1 MSIPTLDT
9 DLSIIQ
15 KLDDYPNDIGGLSA
29 AQLKAKF
36 DEGVLALQ
44 TYINTVLIPAL
55 IASNV
60 SFTPTAAI
68 NAETV
73 QAAIEN
79 VQAQLAGISA
89 GTIPNNTVGMEK
101 LTKTVQNAIASG
113 GGAAAAV
120 TALSETVAQNVAA
133 TNENTTAIAAI
144 NTANVN
150 RDAEI
155 AKIGDKAEKSQ
166 GATFVLTVAGWAD
179 GKQTVAIM
187 DSSTLI
193 AFPRPSASTRR
204 RRWRSG
210 RRRQSAASRST
221 ARTRRASPSP
231 ARPCRRSTC
240 RARIS

>member
-9 DLSIIQ
+9 DLNIIQ
-15 KLDDYPNDIGGLSA
+15 MLDDYPNDIGGLSA

-55 IASNV
+55 IASNLP
-60 SFTPTAAI
+60 FTPSAAV
-68 NAETV
+68 NASTV

-113 GGAAAAV
+113 GSASASVA
-120 TALSETVAQNVAA
+120 ALSETVSQNVAA
-133 TNENTTAIAAI
+133 TNENTAAIAAI
-144 NTANVN
+144 NAANVN

-155 AKIGDKAEKSQ
+155 AKIAGKAEKSQ
-166 GATFVLTVAGWAD
+166 GATFVLTAAGWTEK
-179 GKQTVAIM
+179 KQTVSIAIGAGRN
-187 DSSTLI
+187 DAVGLDTSATL
-193 AFPRPSASTRR
+193 AQWQEAAKCGVKVYSANEEGITFSCETVP
-204 RRWRSG
+204 
-210 RRRQSAASRST
+210 T
-221 ARTRRASPSP
+221 LDL
-231 ARPCRRSTC
+231 PC
-240 RARIS
+240 AYILM

>member
-60 SFTPTAAI
+60 PFTPTAAVK
-68 NAETV
+68 AETV

-79 VQAQLAGISA
+79 VQAQLAGIAA

-101 LTKTVQNAIASG
+101 LTKQVQNAIASG

-120 TALSETVAQNVAA
+120 TSLSEIVSETVAV

-155 AKIGDKAEKSQ
+155 AKIGKKADKSQ
-166 GATFVLTVAGWAD
+166 GATFVLTAAGWTE
-179 GKQTVAIM
+179 GKQTVAINIGAGRN
-187 DSSTLI
+187 DAVGLDTSATL
-193 AFPRPSASTRR
+193 AQWQEAAKCGVKVYSANEEGITFSCETVP
-204 RRWRSG
+204 
-210 RRRQSAASRST
+210 T
-221 ARTRRASPSP
+221 LDL
-231 ARPCRRSTC
+231 PC
-240 RARIS
+240 AYILM

>member
-60 SFTPTAAI
+60 PFTPTAAI

-79 VQAQLAGISA
+79 A
-89 GTIPNNTVGMEK
+89 
-101 LTKTVQNAIASG
+101 
-113 GGAAAAV
+113 
-120 TALSETVAQNVAA
+120 
-133 TNENTTAIAAI
+133 
-144 NTANVN
+144 
-150 RDAEI
+150 
-155 AKIGDKAEKSQ
+155 
-166 GATFVLTVAGWAD
+166 
-179 GKQTVAIM
+179 
-187 DSSTLI
+187 
-193 AFPRPSASTRR
+193 
-204 RRWRSG
+204 
-210 RRRQSAASRST
+210 
-221 ARTRRASPSP
+221 
-231 ARPCRRSTC
+231 
-240 RARIS
+240 

>member
-44 TYINTVLIPAL
+44 TYINTVLIPTL

-60 SFTPTAAI
+60 SFTPTAAVK
-68 NAETV
+68 AETV

-101 LTKTVQNAIASG
+101 LTKTVQDAIASG
-113 GGAAAAV
+113 GGAVSAV
-120 TALSETVAQNVAA
+120 TALSEIVAQNVAV

-144 NTANVN
+144 NTANIA

-155 AKIGDKAEKSQ
+155 AKIGDKAEKSK
-166 GATFVLTVAGWAD
+166 GATFVLTAAGWAN
-179 GKQTVAIM
+179 GKQTVAINIGAGRN
-187 DSSTLI
+187 DAVGLDTSATL
-193 AFPRPSASTRR
+193 AQWQEAAKCGVKVYSANEEGITFSCETVP
-204 RRWRSG
+204 
-210 RRRQSAASRST
+210 T
-221 ARTRRASPSP
+221 LDL
-231 ARPCRRSTC
+231 PC
-240 RARIS
+240 AYILI

>member
-60 SFTPTAAI
+60 SFAPTAAI

-113 GGAAAAV
+113 GGAASAV

-133 TNENTTAIAAI
+133 TGENTTAIAAI
-144 NTANVN
+144 NTANTA

-155 AKIGDKAEKSQ
+155 AKIGNKAEKSK
-166 GATFVLTVAGWAD
+166 GATFVLTAAGWAEN
-179 GKQTVAIM
+179 KQTVAINIGAGRN
-187 DSSTLI
+187 DAVGLDTSATL
-193 AFPRPSASTRR
+193 AQWQEAAKCGVKVYSANEEGITFSCETVP
-204 RRWRSG
+204 
-210 RRRQSAASRST
+210 T
-221 ARTRRASPSP
+221 LDL
-231 ARPCRRSTC
+231 PC
-240 RARIS
+240 AYILM

>member
-1 MSIPTLDT
+1 MSIPTLNT

-60 SFTPTAAI
+60 SFTPTAAVD
-68 NAETV
+68 AETV

-89 GTIPNNTVGMEK
+89 GTIPNNTIGMEK

-113 GGAAAAV
+113 GGAATAV
-120 TALSETVAQNVAA
+120 TSLSEIVSETVAV

-144 NTANVN
+144 NAENVN

-155 AKIGDKAEKSQ
+155 AKIGDKAEKSK
-166 GATFVLTVAGWAD
+166 GATFVLTAAGWAEN
-179 GKQTVAIM
+179 KQTVAINIGAGRN
-187 DSSTLI
+187 DAVGLDTSATL
-193 AFPRPSASTRR
+193 AQWQEAAKCGVKVYSANEEGITFSCETVP
-204 RRWRSG
+204 
-210 RRRQSAASRST
+210 T
-221 ARTRRASPSP
+221 LDL
-231 ARPCRRSTC
+231 PC
-240 RARIS
+240 AYILM

>member
-36 DEGVLALQ
+36 DEGVLTLQ

-60 SFTPTAAI
+60 PFTPTAAV

-89 GTIPNNTVGMEK
+89 GTIPNNTIGMEK

-113 GGAAAAV
+113 GGAAEAV
-120 TALSETVAQNVAA
+120 SALSKTVAQNVAA
-133 TNENTTAIAAI
+133 TDENTTAIAAI
-144 NTANVN
+144 NAANTA

-155 AKIGDKAEKSQ
+155 AKIGNKADKSQ
-166 GATFVLTVAGWAD
+166 GATFVLTAAGWAEN
-179 GKQTVAIM
+179 KQTVAIAIGTGRN
-187 DSSTLI
+187 DAVGLDTSATL
-193 AFPRPSASTRR
+193 AQWQEAAKCGVKVYSANEEGITFSCETVP
-204 RRWRSG
+204 
-210 RRRQSAASRST
+210 T
-221 ARTRRASPSP
+221 LDL
-231 ARPCRRSTC
+231 PC
-240 RARIS
+240 AYILM

>member
-55 IASNV
+55 IAEKLP
-60 SFTPTAAI
+60 FTASTAI
-68 NAETV
+68 NADTI
-73 QAAIEN
+73 QSAIEN
-79 VQAQLAGISA
+79 VQSQLSRAVA

-144 NTANVN
+144 NAANVN

-155 AKIGDKAEKSQ
+155 AKISGKAELSQ
-166 GATFVLTVAGWAD
+166 GATFVLTAAGWAD
-179 GKQTVAIM
+179 GKQTVSINIGTGRNDAVGL
-187 DSSTLI
+187 DTSATL
-193 AFPRPSASTRR
+193 AQWQEAAKCGVKVYSANEEGITFSCETVP
-204 RRWRSG
+204 
-210 RRRQSAASRST
+210 T
-221 ARTRRASPSP
+221 LDL
-231 ARPCRRSTC
+231 PCAYSLM
-240 RARIS
+240 